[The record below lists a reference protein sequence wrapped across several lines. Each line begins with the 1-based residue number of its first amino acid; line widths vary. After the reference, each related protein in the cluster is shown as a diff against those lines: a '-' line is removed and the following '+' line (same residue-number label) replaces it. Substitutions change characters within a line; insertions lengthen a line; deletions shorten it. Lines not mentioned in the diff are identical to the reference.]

1 MQDQEITY
9 TGGGGQG
16 NLGRY
21 QLLKRIGHGS
31 TGEIWQGVDPS
42 LRRQV
47 AIKTLPPSTQN
58 DRDYITRF
66 QREVQVI
73 AALRHPHILPIHD
86 GGVQLLPNG
95 QLFTYIVM
103 PYIDEGSLSDLLK
116 QRTTTQQKITPSEAL
131 TFLAQAADALD
142 YAHAQGIL
150 HRNIK
155 PANMLLR
162 SEHELLLTDFG
173 IVGDKQSSTMTNIVG
188 TTEYLAPE
196 QIQGN
201 AIPASDIYSLA
212 VIAYQLLTN
221 QFTFPAEA
229 NTIPTIQQSSRSYV
243 FPPDLPPA
251 CKEVLLRGMAKEPGA
266 RYPSA
271 SAFVEA
277 LQNIFSAAAGG
288 HKITR
293 RTLLIG
299 GGGGVAL
306 AGLGLWALS
315 TWLQTDQQ
323 QANSSPKV
331 DPNAPLIVLQE
342 HKKLV
347 QTLTWAPTK
356 NVFVTASDEE
366 AQVKLWDLAQ
376 LQPQK
381 PAAFTSSLTRAWTG
395 ANIVATWAPT
405 GTALAIA
412 SKDGA
417 GANNTSIITVW
428 DTTLKAQ
435 IAGLEQGFQVP
446 APSVEGL
453 VCLKQRYLVAVWN
466 DPKPGTKQSYLGMW
480 DIQQPDLK
488 PQPARLNQLLTSRAP
503 LDPQRAL
510 AVTSDGTRIAIC
522 TTNGA
527 MVGSPAIVNNAVIWQ
542 PASPGLLQYQSG
554 STNGIQA
561 LAWSNGGSSLL
572 GLPQNKPNNKIIIWN
587 IPQAASDLP
596 APSSSTYF
604 SALAFAPS
612 AGQSQIAAGTE
623 EGNIY
628 IWNEDGGSIPVR
640 TLNSGGVQGKV
651 ITLSW
656 SFDGQW
662 LAASYND
669 AQSSVL
675 VWEL

>member
-1 MQDQEITY
+1 MRDQEITY
-9 TGGGGQG
+9 TDGERQG

-31 TGEIWQGVDPS
+31 TGEIWLGIDPS

-47 AIKTLPPSTQN
+47 ALKTLPPSTQN

-66 QREVQVI
+66 QREVQAI

-103 PYIDEGSLSDLLK
+103 PYIDGGSLSDLLK

-142 YAHAQGIL
+142 YAHAQGVL

-155 PANMLLR
+155 PTNMLLR

-173 IVGDKQSSTMTNIVG
+173 IVGDKQSSTMVNVAG

-201 AIPASDIYSLA
+201 IIPASDIYSLA
-212 VIAYQLLTN
+212 VVAYQLLTN

-229 NTIPTIQQSSRSYV
+229 NTVPLIQQSSRTYQ

-251 CKEVLLRGMAKEPGA
+251 CKEVLLRGMAKEPDA

-277 LQNIFSAAAGG
+277 LQNVFSTAAGG
-288 HKITR
+288 RKMTR

-315 TWLQTDQQ
+315 IRLQTGQQ
-323 QANSSPKV
+323 QAKSSLKV
-331 DPNAPLIVLQE
+331 DPNAPLIILQE
-342 HKKLV
+342 HKKPV

-381 PAAFTSSLTRAWTG
+381 PAAFTSSLTRIWTG

-405 GTALAIA
+405 ETALAIA
-412 SKDGA
+412 SKDGD
-417 GANNTSIITVW
+417 GTGTNSTSIITVW
-428 DTTLKAQ
+428 DSTLKAQ
-435 IAGLEQGFQVP
+435 VAGLEQGFQVP

-466 DPKPGTKQSYLGMW
+466 DPTPGTKQSYLGIW
-480 DIQQPDLK
+480 DMQQPDLK

-510 AVTSDGTRIAIC
+510 AVTYDGTRIAIC

-527 MVGSPAIVNNAVIWQ
+527 MIGSPAIVNNAVIWQ
-542 PASPGLLQYQSG
+542 PASPSLLQYSSG
-554 STNGIQA
+554 STNDIQA
-561 LAWSNGGSSLL
+561 LAWSNGGGSLL
-572 GLPQNKPNNKIIIWN
+572 GILQNKSNNKIIIWN
-587 IPQAASDLP
+587 IPQAASNLP

-604 SALAFAPS
+604 SALAFAPTPGTS
-612 AGQSQIAAGTE
+612 LLAAGTE

-628 IWNEDGGSIPVR
+628 
-640 TLNSGGVQGKV
+640 
-651 ITLSW
+651 
-656 SFDGQW
+656 
-662 LAASYND
+662 
-669 AQSSVL
+669 
-675 VWEL
+675 